1 MMRTRRRGIC
11 CFAAVLDAQSGPVP
25 QDLGEGELKWAY
37 PLCFMSLMN
46 KAFRKNALTRLYA
59 VFIIIGIFG

>member
-1 MMRTRRRGIC
+1 M
-11 CFAAVLDAQSGPVP
+11 LDAQSGPVP